1 MRWYIHYNK
10 NHINKTIYILKNIEN
25 SKKIKTAIDY
35 WKKQNEKRKCT
46 DFLEMSYWEVVSTNS
61 AL

>member
-1 MRWYIHYNK
+1 ME
-10 NHINKTIYILKNIEN
+10 KTEN

-46 DFLEMSYWEVVSTNS
+46 DFSEMSYWEVVSTNS